1 LNTTL
6 GQRALSRVRWCL
18 LPFLG
23 LLYVVSYLDR
33 VNVRF
38 AKDDERIDRDR

>member
-1 LNTTL
+1 LPVSL
-6 GQRALSRVRWCL
+6 AERSLSRVRWRL

-33 VNVRF
+33 VNVSF
-38 AKDDERIDRDR
+38 ANG